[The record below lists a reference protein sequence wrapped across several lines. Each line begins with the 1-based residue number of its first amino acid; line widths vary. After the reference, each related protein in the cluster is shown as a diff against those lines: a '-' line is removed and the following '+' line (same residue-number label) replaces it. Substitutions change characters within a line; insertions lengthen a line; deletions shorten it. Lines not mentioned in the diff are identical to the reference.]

1 MNEMK
6 KQPFVFLAIPTET
19 PHQPITTCTVPSN
32 IRRLQSTIPMASLA
46 GKRKRGADE
55 EAAAGGSGPSQRSGN
70 MHVPNP
76 EDIDLTCPISLEL
89 FENPVVASDGN
100 TYSRAGIEEWFRNG
114 HHNSPLTQE
123 RLELTLYP
131 NRAVA
136 KNVQKYK
143 TTLGLK
149 LIELIERCPDE
160 PTCEGRA
167 IDMLEEGKAD
177 LNARREID
185 RRTPL
190 LVAAEQGLRGLVDII
205 VEKGAD
211 YKATDSDG
219 KGVEDFL
226 STMKPLFEVTVQVAG
241 AGRIATLQVRP
252 NDTVDSLKNKILHS
266 QGYISRYGAFKQM
279 EVGVQ
284 RSEVWKVTPTR
295 KRTSQGWELIPENER
310 TEGTFMGDEEIRHL
324 L

>member
-1 MNEMK
+1 
-6 KQPFVFLAIPTET
+6 
-19 PHQPITTCTVPSN
+19 
-32 IRRLQSTIPMASLA
+32 MASLA

-55 EAAAGGSGPSQRSGN
+55 EAAGGSGPSQRSEN

-76 EDIDLTCPISLEL
+76 EDIDLMCPISQDL
-89 FENPVVASDGN
+89 FEDPVLASDGH

-226 STMKPLFEVTVQVAG
+226 PTLRKERVAREK
-241 AGRIATLQVRP
+241 AAEEA
-252 NDTVDSLKNKILHS
+252 D
-266 QGYISRYGAFKQM
+266 
-279 EVGVQ
+279 
-284 RSEVWKVTPTR
+284 R
-295 KRTSQGWELIPENER
+295 KRKAAEKEAKRLEAVKKKAADETNLLRMHHPEGSAQGPGSTPAASTST
-310 TEGTFMGDEEIRHL
+310 TEGLGRGTAFTGF
-324 L
+324 